1 MRTRR
6 IIADTLIYILLI
18 VLCIIWLLP
27 IIWIIFQS
35 FGAYDGNAVTGMGKF
50 FPDAGRWTFD
60 NYINLFSNRVFDSTT
75 IKWLEY
81 GNLEANNPVNFGL
94 TFGRTLLVAI
104 FVCIFSTLLTLFTSY
119 AFSRCRF
126 KSRQTMMKFIL
137 VIGMFPGFISLIVF
151 YQLADL
157 IGLKE
162 NLIAL
167 IIIYSGGAGMGYY
180 VSKGFFDTISKSI
193 DEAAM
198 VDGANQFQIFY
209 KIIIPLSKPIVVYTA
224 LLAFMG
230 PWGDFMTASYM
241 YTLHPYD
248 STIATVLNNMISN
261 VQRKNTYWTQFCAAS
276 VVIAIPI
283 TLLFMFL
290 QKYYVSGVT
299 GGAVKG

>member
-6 IIADTLIYILLI
+6 IITDTIIYIVLI
-18 VLCIIWLLP
+18 ALCIIWLLP
-27 IIWIIFQS
+27 IVWIILQS
-35 FGAYDGNAVTGMGKF
+35 LGQYDGAAVTGMGQF
-50 FPDAGRWTFD
+50 WPSPDKWTFD
-60 NYINLFSNRVFDSTT
+60 NYLNLFNNRVYDSTT
-75 IKWLEY
+75 RQWLTY
-81 GNLEANNPVNFGL
+81 GDVAANNPVNFGL
-94 TFGRTLLVAI
+94 TFGKTLVVAI

-126 KSRQTMMKFIL
+126 KSRQLMMKFIL
-137 VIGMFPGFISLIVF
+137 VIGMFPGFVSLIVF

-157 IGLKE
+157 VGLKE

-198 VDGANQFQIFY
+198 IDGANQVQIFFR
-209 KIIIPLSKPIVVYTA
+209 IIVPLSKPIIVYTA
-224 LLAFMG
+224 LLAFMS
-230 PWGDFMTASYM
+230 PWGDFMTASYL
-241 YTLHPYD
+241 YVLHPYNG
-248 STIATVLNNMISN
+248 TVATVLNQMVAS
-261 VQRKNTYWTQFCAAS
+261 VQNRNTYWQQFCAAAI
-276 VVIAIPI
+276 VIAIPI
-283 TLLFMFL
+283 TALFMFL

>member
-6 IIADTLIYILLI
+6 IITDTIIYIVLI
-18 VLCIIWLLP
+18 ALCIIWLLP
-27 IIWIIFQS
+27 IVWIILQS
-35 FGAYDGNAVTGMGKF
+35 LGQYDGAAVTGMGQF
-50 FPDAGRWTFD
+50 WPSPDKWTFD
-60 NYINLFSNRVFDSTT
+60 NYLNLFNNRVYDSTT
-75 IKWLEY
+75 RQWLTY
-81 GNLEANNPVNFGL
+81 GDVAANNPVNFGL
-94 TFGRTLLVAI
+94 TFGKTLVVAI

-126 KSRQTMMKFIL
+126 KSRQLMMKFIL
-137 VIGMFPGFISLIVF
+137 VIGMFPGFVSLIVF

-157 IGLKE
+157 VGLKE

-198 VDGANQFQIFY
+198 VDGANQLQIFY

-230 PWGDFMTASYM
+230 PWGDYM
-241 YTLHPYD
+241 MAAYL
-248 STIATVLNNMISN
+248 AQGNQNLMNVAVGLRQMISKEDM
-261 VQRKNTYWTQFCAAS
+261 RTQFNIFCAGGVFVS
-276 VVIAIPI
+276 IPI
-283 TLLFMFL
+283 LALFFWL
-290 QKYYVSGVT
+290 QRYYVEGIA